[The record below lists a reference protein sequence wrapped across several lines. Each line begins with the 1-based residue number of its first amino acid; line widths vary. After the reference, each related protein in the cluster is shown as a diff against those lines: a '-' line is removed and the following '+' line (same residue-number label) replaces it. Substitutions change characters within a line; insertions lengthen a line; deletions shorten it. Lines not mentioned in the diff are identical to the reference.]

1 MNEPSLLERVEKLER
16 AVREIHRTR
25 WDIEYPPGH
34 AEREAMMPKILR
46 EKETKTR
53 SQNESVTNRHVS
65 PRKAY
70 QQEAETSGGVHIYCA
85 WQVSRYW
92 STGFDVH
99 GLRS

>member
-1 MNEPSLLERVEKLER
+1 
-16 AVREIHRTR
+16 
-25 WDIEYPPGH
+25 
-34 AEREAMMPKILR
+34 MPKILR